1 MRYRLLG
8 LDVDGTLLDP
18 QGELPADAREAV
30 AKARRS
36 GLEVVLCTGR
46 RLRSVL
52 PLARELGLPGA
63 VVVNNGVVVKDL
75 ASGATLRHA
84 YLPAPAYPEVL
95 ALLREV
101 GSPLVYVDNH
111 PEPIDILVE
120 DLARAHPFQREYLDT
135 QRDHFRTVSDLA
147 DFAPEAVIM
156 VSLMGDDALLY
167 ALRERARER
176 LGRRVRTES
185 IVNKNFQGR
194 ILEFVAP
201 GSGKWAALRWVAAQ
215 AGIGPESVAAVGD
228 DLNDVEMIA
237 AAGLGIAMG
246 NAAPAVRAAAD
257 RSVRGND
264 AAGVVE
270 AIELVI
276 RAG

>member
-18 QGELPADAREAV
+18 DGELRDEVCQALAEARHA
-30 AKARRS
+30 

-46 RLRSVL
+46 RLRTVL
-52 PLARELGLPGA
+52 PLARELGLAGA

-75 ASGATLRHA
+75 GSGATLRHA
-84 YLPAPAYPEVL
+84 YLPAAAYLEVL
-95 ALLREV
+95 GLLREV

-111 PEPIDILVE
+111 PEEIDILVE
-120 DLARAHPFQREYLDT
+120 HRSPPHPFQREYLED
-135 QRDHFRTVSDLA
+135 QHEHIRSVADLA
-147 DFAPEAVIM
+147 ELAPQAVIM
-156 VSLMGDDALLY
+156 LSLMGDDSLL
-167 ALRERARER
+167 AGLRERARQR
-176 LGRRVRTES
+176 LGSSVRTES
-185 IVNKNFQGR
+185 IVNKNYQGR

-201 GSGKWAALRWVAAQ
+201 HSGKWTALRWVAER

-228 DLNDVEMIA
+228 DLNDIEMLR

-246 NAAPAVRAAAD
+246 NAAAEVLRIAD

-270 AIELVI
+270 AIELVL